1 MLELGSILLQ
11 SQQASIA
18 NYAIIKAVS
27 GQAAYDRAVQRNS
40 GSDAEDVP
48 TAADTDAWQFVIPLK
63 EIEPSQGKVIQNPL

>member
-1 MLELGSILLQ
+1 MLELGSIPLP
-11 SQQASIA
+11 SQQASIV
-18 NYAIIKAVS
+18 NYIIKVVL

-40 GSDAEDVP
+40 GSLAEDVP